1 MNMEKINFEAV
12 TLSIDSVLYDLNTY
26 KQQIYAKIMEK
37 HGLEVHPYFFELLLD
52 GGYQQIERAYI
63 HYNQY
68 RPIRL
73 EMEEAY
79 KNQFEFDLEN
89 HHLKPHPESV
99 KFIEWLMQTD
109 VKIGLVSSY
118 PQQQAQELIRQYPL
132 DLSDYLIVAGNEV
145 LEGKPEKDLYSKLAK
160 KLKADPHYTLAIE
173 ASVNGVM
180 GAYLA
185 NMISAYVEIHKL
197 RVEKAQKFSNY
208 QCVNLERA
216 KSLI

>member
-1 MNMEKINFEAV
+1 MEKINFEAV

-26 KQQIYAKIMEK
+26 KQQIYARIMEK
-37 HGLEVHPYFFELLLD
+37 HGLEVHPFFFELLLD
-52 GGYQQIERAYI
+52 GGYQQIERAFI

-79 KNQFEFDLEN
+79 KKQFEFDLEN
-89 HHLKPHPESV
+89 KNLKPHPESIEFV
-99 KFIEWLMQTD
+99 KWLMSTD

-118 PQQQAQELIRQYPL
+118 SKHQAQELINQYPL
-132 DLSDYLIVAGNEV
+132 DLSNYLLVAGNEV
-145 LEGKPEKDLYSKLAK
+145 LEGKPEKDIYSKMAK

-173 ASVNGVM
+173 ATVNGVM

-216 KSLI
+216 KALI